1 MDLFDAVAVVSGV
14 AGAVLGGLGWWK
26 ARAATAAAAACLSI
40 AQPKD
45 VRTPR
50 IAGAMSDGGDVTA
63 SVAPQVA
70 QASGGVRGAG
80 NDARTANLVV
90 RPGSDVGQDLPTNQ
104 GSGSGLIGVFV
115 VNQGPAVARELRL
128 FATFPDGVVRS
139 SETHRSLSAHK
150 EMTLFAQVLPQDFGP
165 GASMD
170 VLYRVT
176 YRDGNGDQVL
186 ERNVRLDGGWR
197 GPWKTY
203 LGAGVGVGVGVGVVP
218 LNGES
223 APAPDMNPPRA

>member
-1 MDLFDAVAVVSGV
+1 MDFLDAVAVVSGV

-26 ARAATAAAAACLSI
+26 ARSATAAVTACLGI
-40 AQPKD
+40 AEAAGA
-45 VRTPR
+45 RTPL
-50 IAGAMSDGGDVTA
+50 IAGVMSDGGDVTA
-63 SVAPQVA
+63 SPAPQVA
-70 QASGGVRGAG
+70 QASEGVRSAG

-90 RPGSDVGQDLPTNQ
+90 RRGSAVGQDLPTNQ

-150 EMTLFAQVLPQDFGP
+150 EMTLFAQVVPQDFGP

-176 YRDGNGDQVL
+176 YRDGNGEQAL

-203 LGAGVGVGVGVGVVP
+203 LGAGVGAGVVP

-223 APAPDMNPPRA
+223 APAPDMNPPRT